1 MFNTLGNIA
10 INPQTGLLFIDFES
24 GSTLQL
30 TGKTS
35 IIWDAQQM
43 TEFVGAERLVE
54 FQIEQVLFITDA
66 SPLRWRFGEYSPYN
80 PV

>member
-10 INPQTGLLFIDFES
+10 INPQTGLLFIDFER

-30 TGKTS
+30 TGRTS
-35 IIWDAQQM
+35 IIWDAKRDRQ
-43 TEFVGAERLVE
+43 FIGAERLIE
-54 FQIEQVLFITDA
+54 FEIEQVLFIANA

>member
-10 INPQTGLLFIDFES
+10 TNPQIGLLFIDFES

-35 IIWDAQQM
+35 IIWNAQQM
-43 TEFVGAERLVE
+43 TEFVGAERLIE
-54 FQIEQVLFITDA
+54 FEIEQVLFITDA
-66 SPLRWRFGEYSPYN
+66 SGLRWR
-80 PV
+80 